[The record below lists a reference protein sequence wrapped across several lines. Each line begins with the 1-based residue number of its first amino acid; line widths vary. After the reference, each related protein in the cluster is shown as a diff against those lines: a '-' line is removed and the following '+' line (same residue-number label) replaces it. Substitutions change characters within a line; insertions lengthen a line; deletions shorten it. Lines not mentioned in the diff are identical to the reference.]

1 MKTLPQSTKTKGEP
15 YQQRKMN
22 KPNVTLIC
30 SAVFA
35 FCGKIFT
42 ANQQLEK
49 YVLRK
54 LRLGVNAAS
63 VSENTAL
70 LFQRNSSPDGGF
82 ELPGEE
88 LSNSRL
94 KFLSRQARTCARTH
108 VLNSHKQTAEAD
120 KAALHCLRF
129 RLQAAPLCWLFLRG
143 QTLRK
148 KEKEAAHNPW
158 DSFQALSVHLCTL

>member
-1 MKTLPQSTKTKGEP
+1 MKTLPQSAKTKGEP

-22 KPNVTLIC
+22 KLNVTLIC

-35 FCGKIFT
+35 FWGKIFT

-54 LRLGVNAAS
+54 LRLGVNAVL

-82 ELPGEE
+82 ELPGAE

-129 RLQAAPLCWLFLRG
+129 GSRQRRSAGFFSGERP
-143 QTLRK
+143 
-148 KEKEAAHNPW
+148 
-158 DSFQALSVHLCTL
+158 